1 MSIPGTQPINEYR
14 DVGDERAPM
23 KAKSGDAIT
32 VAHGY
37 ADLVLPSAETKRWS
51 SRRKAAVIVAMRTGV
66 ITREQA
72 CERYLL
78 SEEELTGWETAFDK
92 RGIRG
97 LLVTRR
103 RDYRPAMPVKP

>member
-1 MSIPGTQPINEYR
+1 MPDTQPINEYR
-14 DVGDERAPM
+14 DIEDDRGPVG
-23 KAKSGDAIT
+23 AKSGEAI
-32 VAHGY
+32 APARGY
-37 ADLVLPSAETKRWS
+37 TGLVLPSAETKRWS

-78 SEEELTGWETAFDK
+78 SEEELAGWETAFDK
-92 RGIRG
+92 RGIAG

-103 RDYRPAMPVKP
+103 RYHRPAMPVEP